1 VAAYVGRRMALAV
14 IVMFGLTLVTFVVAR
29 VVPSD
34 PAAQWVGARAT
45 LAEIA
50 RARILLGLNRPLP
63 VQYLRYMGDLLH
75 GNLGVSIDTHQGVLA
90 NIGEYLPNSLLLVL
104 SGMLL
109 AVAVGLP
116 LGAWSALRPGGGV
129 DAVARIAAVGAVSM
143 PTFWLA
149 LLLQLA
155 FFGKLGWLPLSGDV
169 NQITLALD
177 PLVRTITG
185 VPLVDAVL
193 EANWAVAG
201 DALTH
206 LVLPAITMAAYPF
219 GLTVR
224 MTRAS
229 LMDALAEDHARTARA
244 WGLPLRTVAFR
255 YAMRVALPPV
265 VTVLA
270 LTLAYSLTG
279 TFLIESVFAWPGI
292 GAYTA
297 NAIVTS
303 DYPAVMGVTLV
314 VGAAYVLLNLA
325 VDLVIAVLDP
335 RVRYT

>member
-1 VAAYVGRRMALAV
+1 LAAYVARRLVLAAAV
-14 IVMFGLTLVTFVVAR
+14 LFGLTLVTFVVAR

-45 LAEIA
+45 VAEIA
-50 RARILLGLNRPLP
+50 RARVLLGLNQPLP
-63 VQYLRYMGDLLH
+63 VQYWRYMGDLLH
-75 GNLGVSIDTHQGVLA
+75 GNLGVSIDTHEPVLQ
-90 NIGEYLPNSLLLVL
+90 NIGQYLPNSLLLVV

-109 AVAVGLP
+109 GVAFGLP
-116 LGAWSALRPGGGV
+116 LGSWAALRPTGV
-129 DAVARIAAVGAVSM
+129 AAVLARVAAVAAVSV

-149 LLLQLA
+149 LLLQLL
-155 FFGKLGWLPLSGDV
+155 FFGRLGWLPLSGDV
-169 NQITLALD
+169 NQITLALT
-177 PLVRTITG
+177 PLSHTITG

-193 EANWAVAG
+193 EGNWPVAG
-201 DALTH
+201 DAFRH
-206 LVLPAITMAAYPF
+206 LVLPAVTLASYPF

-224 MTRAS
+224 MARAS
-229 LMDALAEDHARTARA
+229 LMDALAEDHARSARA
-244 WGLPLRTVAFR
+244 WGMPERTVAFH

-265 VTVLA
+265 ITVLA

-297 NAIVTS
+297 NAIVTA

-314 VGAAYVLLNLA
+314 VGVAYVLLNLV
-325 VDLVIAVLDP
+325 VDLVIAGLDP
-335 RVRYT
+335 RVRYA

>member
-1 VAAYVGRRMALAV
+1 MAAYVARRLVLAAAV
-14 IVMFGLTLVTFVVAR
+14 LFGLTLVTFVVAR

-45 LAEIA
+45 VAEIA
-50 RARILLGLNRPLP
+50 RARVLLGLNQPLP
-63 VQYLRYMGDLLH
+63 VQYWRYMGDLLH
-75 GNLGVSIDTHQGVLA
+75 GNLGVSIDTHEPVLQ
-90 NIGEYLPNSLLLVL
+90 NIGQYLPNSLLLVV

-109 AVAVGLP
+109 GVAFGLP
-116 LGAWSALRPGGGV
+116 LGSWAALRPTGV
-129 DAVARIAAVGAVSM
+129 AAVLARVAAVAAVSV

-149 LLLQLA
+149 LLLQLL
-155 FFGKLGWLPLSGDV
+155 FFGRLGWLPLSGDV
-169 NQITLALD
+169 NQITLALT
-177 PLVRTITG
+177 PLSHTITG

-193 EANWAVAG
+193 EGNWPVAG
-201 DALTH
+201 DALSH
-206 LVLPAITMAAYPF
+206 LVLPAVTLASYPF

-224 MTRAS
+224 MARAS
-229 LMDALAEDHARTARA
+229 LMDALAEDHARSARA
-244 WGLPLRTVAFR
+244 WGMPERTVAFH

-265 VTVLA
+265 ITVLA

-297 NAIVTS
+297 NAIVTA

-314 VGAAYVLLNLA
+314 VGVAYVLLNLV
-325 VDLVIAVLDP
+325 VDLVIAGLDP
-335 RVRYT
+335 RVRYA